1 MGEAGEGEAPR
12 ESAAGPEAVA
22 AAERAMGAFG
32 GRAGGDGRGVRSVE
46 DMMERYIERAY
57 ASELGGMEVR
67 TSGQTPSEC
76 SPGRRWSCSTERAY
90 ASELSSMEV
99 HMPGSMAY
107 ALWLT
112 AFTDGVRWVIG
123 MAFPLA
129 VCLLWRV
136 SHAARDQAQEG
147 VCCLN

>member
-67 TSGQTPSEC
+67 TSGRTPSEC
-76 SPGRRWSCSTERAY
+76 SAGIGDGA
-90 ASELSSMEV
+90 AALSVLTPATLAAWRCTCPSYGLR
-99 HMPGSMAY
+99 PMAY
-107 ALWLT
+107 SLYRWCEVGDRHGIPLG
-112 AFTDGVRWVIG
+112 GV
-123 MAFPLA
+123 LA
-129 VCLLWRV
+129 VACQPR
-136 SHAARDQAQEG
+136 ST
-147 VCCLN
+147 